1 MKARMVLTAA
11 AALLALLSQ
20 AQGTRVCRIRNS
32 DGTWRTEAH
41 YGVWFNSEADGAC
54 YEDVGG
60 EGVLMVS
67 DGDEIARIDTIPP
80 TYGWFRVACEA
91 FGAEDPEWLYAMA
104 RLETGNFRAPLFTE
118 RKNPMALRPGGKY
131 ATFPYWADCIRAY
144 VKMVQRKRKQGEA
157 MEAFLLRIGYSE
169 DPGYISKVKG
179 MMPKGAAAAE

>member
-1 MKARMVLTAA
+1 MNARMVLTAV
-11 AALLALLSQ
+11 AALLVLSSQ
-20 AQGTRVCRIRNS
+20 AQDARDCKIRNS
-32 DGTWRTEAH
+32 DGTWRTETH
-41 YGVWFNSEADGAC
+41 RGDLFNSETDGAC

-60 EGVLMVS
+60 EGILVAF
-67 DGDEIARIDTIPP
+67 DGDAIARIDTVPP
-80 TYGWFRVACEA
+80 TYGWFRIVCEA

-144 VKMVQRKRKQGEA
+144 VQMVQRKRKKGEP

-179 MMPKGAAAAE
+179 MMPKDASPW